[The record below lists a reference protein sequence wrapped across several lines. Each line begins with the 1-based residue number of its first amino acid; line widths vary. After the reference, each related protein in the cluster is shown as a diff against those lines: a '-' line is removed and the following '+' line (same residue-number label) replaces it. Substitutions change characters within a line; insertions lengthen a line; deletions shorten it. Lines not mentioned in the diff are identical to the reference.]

1 MSKHFFVP
9 SSQQWLYSNE
19 SLRKRLCFM
28 NKDLRFGTKVSSVG
42 APKIATDSERL
53 IIDVVRRNSEITRS
67 SLTKHTHIT
76 QQSVHRLVDGLV
88 ARGLLNTGHPII
100 TGPGKPS
107 PRLSLNP
114 DALYSIGLSINTD
127 TISLSIANL
136 ACAEVAATIVDSDP
150 SDREQSLQD
159 MATAITALIAD
170 NAIARE
176 RIVGVGVAIS
186 GYRSNGHDCYVC
198 PPPISQWSDRFLT
211 PLFEDAFGFPVW
223 TENNATSGA
232 IGESLIGAG
241 RFHSTFAYLSFN
253 FGFGGGMIVDGKPLQ
268 GGFGNAGEISVTY
281 TEDQVASRPAL
292 GELIKRLAKHGI
304 HIGSLPELSASFD
317 PDWPGLRNWIDEVTP
332 NLYLAVRAIR
342 AMVDPTAIVFGGEA
356 PEQLRN
362 MLITACQKMEQ
373 KNQKRRMPPDPQLL
387 CSSMQGDPSSYGA
400 ALVPL
405 KACVLM

>member
-1 MSKHFFVP
+1 M
-9 SSQQWLYSNE
+9 NE
-19 SLRKRLCFM
+19 TLRIGAKIP
-28 NKDLRFGTKVSSVG
+28 NAG

-53 IIDVVRRNSEITRS
+53 ILDIVRRNSEITRS
-67 SLTKHTHIT
+67 SLTRHTHIT
-76 QQSVHRLVDGLV
+76 QQSVHRLVDGLI
-88 ARGLLNTGHPII
+88 ARDLLMTGQPII

-114 DALYSIGLSINTD
+114 NALYSIGVSINTD

-150 SDREQSLQD
+150 ADRVQSLQD
-159 MATAITALIAD
+159 MATAIKALVTD
-170 NAIARE
+170 NGIPQE
-176 RIVGVGVAIS
+176 RIIGVGVAMS
-186 GYRSNGHDCYVC
+186 GYRSNGHDCFVC
-198 PPPISQWSDRFLT
+198 PSPISEWSDLFLT
-211 PLFEDAFGFPVW
+211 PLFEAAFGLPVW

-241 RFHSTFAYLSFN
+241 RLHSTFAYLSFN
-253 FGFGGGMIVDGKPLQ
+253 FGFGGGMIVDGKPLL

-281 TEDQVASRPAL
+281 TDDQVESRPAL

-304 HIGSLPELSASFD
+304 HISSLPELSASFD
-317 PDWPGLRNWIDEVTP
+317 PNWPGLKEWIEEVTP

-356 PEQLRN
+356 PEHLRK
-362 MLITACQKMEQ
+362 MLITACQKMNQ
-373 KNQKRRMPPDPQLL
+373 SKQKRRMPPEPQLL
-387 CSSMQGDPSSYGA
+387 CSSMQGDPATYGA

>member
-1 MSKHFFVP
+1 M
-9 SSQQWLYSNE
+9 NE
-19 SLRKRLCFM
+19 NLRIGAKIP
-28 NKDLRFGTKVSSVG
+28 NAG

-53 IIDVVRRNSEITRS
+53 ILDIVRRNSEITRS
-67 SLTKHTHIT
+67 SLTRHTHIT
-76 QQSVHRLVDGLV
+76 QQSVHRLVDGLI
-88 ARGLLNTGHPII
+88 ARDLLMTGQPII

-114 DALYSIGLSINTD
+114 DALYSIGVSINTD

-150 SDREQSLQD
+150 ADRVQSLQD
-159 MATAITALIAD
+159 MATAIKALVTD
-170 NAIARE
+170 NGIPQE
-176 RIVGVGVAIS
+176 RIIGVGVAMS
-186 GYRSNGHDCYVC
+186 GYRSNGHDCFVC
-198 PPPISQWSDRFLT
+198 PSPISEWSDRFLT
-211 PLFEDAFGFPVW
+211 PLFEAAFGLPVW

-241 RFHSTFAYLSFN
+241 RLHSTFAYLSFN
-253 FGFGGGMIVDGKPLQ
+253 FGFGGGMIVDGKPLL

-281 TEDQVASRPAL
+281 TDDQVESRPAL

-304 HIGSLPELSASFD
+304 HISSLPELSASFD
-317 PDWPGLRNWIDEVTP
+317 PNWPGLKEWIEEVTP

-356 PEQLRN
+356 PEHLRK
-362 MLITACQKMEQ
+362 MLITACQKMNQ
-373 KNQKRRMPPDPQLL
+373 SKQKRRMPPEPQLL
-387 CSSMQGDPSSYGA
+387 CSSMQGDPATYGA

>member
-1 MSKHFFVP
+1 M
-9 SSQQWLYSNE
+9 NE
-19 SLRKRLCFM
+19 NLRIGAKIP
-28 NKDLRFGTKVSSVG
+28 NAG

-53 IIDVVRRNSEITRS
+53 ILDIVRRNSEITRS
-67 SLTKHTHIT
+67 SLTRHTHIT
-76 QQSVHRLVDGLV
+76 QQSVHRLVDGLI
-88 ARGLLNTGHPII
+88 ARDLLMTGQPII

-114 DALYSIGLSINTD
+114 DALYSIGVSINTD

-150 SDREQSLQD
+150 ADRVQSLQD
-159 MATAITALIAD
+159 MATAIKALVAD
-170 NAIARE
+170 NGIPLE
-176 RIVGVGVAIS
+176 RIIGVGVAMS

-198 PPPISQWSDRFLT
+198 PPPISEWSDLFLT
-211 PLFEDAFGFPVW
+211 PLFEAAFGLPVW

-241 RFHSTFAYLSFN
+241 RLHSTFAYLSFN
-253 FGFGGGMIVDGKPLQ
+253 FGFGGGMIVDGKPLL

-281 TEDQVASRPAL
+281 TEAQVESRPAL

-304 HIGSLPELSASFD
+304 HISSLPELSASFD
-317 PDWPGLRNWIDEVTP
+317 PNWPGLKEWIEEVTP

-356 PEQLRN
+356 PEYLRK
-362 MLITACQKMEQ
+362 MLITACQEMDQ
-373 KNQKRRMPPDPQLL
+373 RNQKRRMPPEPQLL
-387 CSSMQGDPSSYGA
+387 CSSMQGDPSTYGA